1 MHATARPPCYNVL
14 LTKVE
19 PMTTSDTTA
28 LVLVAVVLVGLL
40 PVFDEMIAQ
49 MFRKR

>member
-1 MHATARPPCYNVL
+1 MTYNVL
-14 LTKVE
+14 TTKVE

-28 LVLVAVVLVGLL
+28 LVLVGLL